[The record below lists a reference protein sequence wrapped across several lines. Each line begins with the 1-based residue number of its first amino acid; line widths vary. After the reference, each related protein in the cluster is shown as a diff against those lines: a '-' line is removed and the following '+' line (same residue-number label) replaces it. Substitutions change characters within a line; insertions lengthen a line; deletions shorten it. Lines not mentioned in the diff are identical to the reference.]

1 MIYAQFY
8 TDSFLDGV
16 MREALGDRSVLR
28 LDARMGKSNWHG
40 VATSWAHKHG
50 YIGFALHKGHLRDH
64 KPCNRGDIKLVYPS
78 KK

>member
-28 LDARMGKSNWHG
+28 LDARMTQFNNRE
-40 VATSWAHKHG
+40 VATRWAHRHG
-50 YIGFALHKGHLRDH
+50 YIGFAIHKGHLRDH
-64 KPCNRGDIKLVYPS
+64 KPCNRADIKLVYPS

>member
-28 LDARMGKSNWHG
+28 LDARMSQFNNRE
-40 VATSWAHKHG
+40 VATRWAHKHG
-50 YIGFALHKGHLRDH
+50 YIGFAIHKGHLRDH